1 MSSTLTAT
9 PDVPVGAASPSSPAS
24 TSSSSSPPSLISNL
38 ASTIKSRVAA
48 SESELTRWRRTFD
61 AFATRSIDGK
71 RFLDQDSFIDAIAP
85 AEDFRKIKREQYSV
99 LFSVADISRRNL
111 ISWEDFTVFE
121 TLLKRPDADY
131 QIAFQYFD
139 RDSSGAISF
148 EDFKNVF
155 SAAIGDDA
163 SAIPF
168 DFECDWIKLYLGKR
182 GGTHVLGYT
191 EFTQLIK
198 GLQGERLRQAFR
210 HFDRDSDG
218 YITPDQFQR
227 IIVEIAGHKLS
238 DSVLERLP
246 TLCTISPGRKISY
259 SEVIAFH
266 NVIREMDQVESIMR
280 RATRKSKDGRID
292 ETDFLNEAAE
302 SLRYGVFTPM
312 EAQIIW
318 HFASRGSA
326 AGGARLAPVD
336 FDALLDSK
344 WTAPETGG
352 PSDLSAPAPSSGSV
366 LHDIARSTYNFV
378 LGGIAGGIGAFAVY
392 PIDLVKTRLQNQR
405 STVVGEILYRSPW
418 DCVKKVYGNEGGI
431 RGFYRGVMPQLVGV
445 APEKAIKLTVN
456 DLVRGKAMDPETG
469 RIALPYEILAG
480 GIAGGSQVVSHR

>member
-1 MSSTLTAT
+1 MA
-9 PDVPVGAASPSSPAS
+9 P
-24 TSSSSSPPSLISNL
+24 
-38 ASTIKSRVAA
+38 
-48 SESELTRWRRTFD
+48 SESELTRWRRTFES
-61 AFATRSIDGK
+61 FAKREIDGK

-99 LFSVADISRRNL
+99 LFTVADISRRGL

-155 SAAIGDDA
+155 SAAIGSGRDA
-163 SAIPF
+163 DAIPF

-266 NVIREMDQVESIMR
+266 NVIREMDQVENIMR

-326 AGGARLAPVD
+326 AGGASQRLAPVD

-344 WTAPETGG
+344 WQAPEGAAGQSVIEASAST
-352 PSDLSAPAPSSGSV
+352 PSTSSGSV

-480 GIAGGSQVVSHR
+480 GIAGGSQVVSLKG